1 MPDLFYVVD
10 TFLPN
15 GLSQRIIMI
24 DTVMLSGLYATRP
37 KDQPEEGTPDDR
49 EYSDKMFQ
57 WIEDRIIESDD
68 FDFLFIAG
76 LGSRFYEIPGKVHY
90 RRPSET
96 GKTFCGTL
104 IRSLSSRRCKRTVR
118 SSTGEPIATNYE
130 KIQCER
136 LLSRSSSHY

>member
-15 GLSQRIIMI
+15 GISQRIIMI

-76 LGSRFYEIPGKVHY
+76 WGSRF
-90 RRPSET
+90 
-96 GKTFCGTL
+96 L
-104 IRSLSSRRCKRTVR
+104 ISLILGDTW
-118 SSTGEPIATNYE
+118 
-130 KIQCER
+130 
-136 LLSRSSSHY
+136 

>member
-15 GLSQRIIMI
+15 GISQRIIMI

-76 LGSRFYEIPGKVHY
+76 LGSRFKGMSGSNALRSSKAF
-90 RRPSET
+90 S
-96 GKTFCGTL
+96 GTL
-104 IRSLSSRRCKRTVR
+104 IRSLSSCRCERTVR
-118 SSTGEPIATNYE
+118 SSSGEPIATIDE
-130 KIQCER
+130 KIQCEWLFPR
-136 LLSRSSSHY
+136 PSPYY

>member
-37 KDQPEEGTPDDR
+37 KDQLEEGTPDDR

-76 LGSRFYEIPGKVHY
+76 LGTRFKGMLVTVGG
-90 RRPSET
+90 PSET
-96 GKTFCGTL
+96 SKTFFGTL
-104 IRSLSSRRCKRTVR
+104 KRSLSSRRCERTVR
-118 SSTGEPIATNYE
+118 SSTGEPIATTYE
-130 KIQCER
+130 KI
-136 LLSRSSSHY
+136 

>member
-1 MPDLFYVVD
+1 
-10 TFLPN
+10 
-15 GLSQRIIMI
+15 MI

-76 LGSRFYEIPGKVHY
+76 
-90 RRPSET
+90 
-96 GKTFCGTL
+96 
-104 IRSLSSRRCKRTVR
+104 
-118 SSTGEPIATNYE
+118 
-130 KIQCER
+130 
-136 LLSRSSSHY
+136 